1 MNPTDRLNRAPR
13 CRALSKRSQLPCR
26 APAVRGKRVCRCHGA
41 NAGAP
46 KGERNGRYRTGLHT
60 VDAKAERKAIA
71 GLIKEAQT
79 VTLRQL

>member
-1 MNPTDRLNRAPR
+1 
-13 CRALSKRSQLPCR
+13 
-26 APAVRGKRVCRCHGA
+26 
-41 NAGAP
+41 
-46 KGERNGRYRTGLHT
+46 